1 MAATPVLILIVM
13 AVAANLVLMAL
24 ILVPPLLGRPSPVA
38 SESTPAVDP
47 ERRAAEA
54 AVVGGIANSATDDGV
69 PTQTYDRVVR
79 IVSWV
84 FILTTSAIVAATGLW
99 PETQPAILVLLA
111 FSGLFVVIVHDLL
124 PPETLGTAK
133 FVVEGSVAITVA
145 TLLVAL
151 TGGVASPFFFAFPL
165 IVGGAALV
173 VSPSITVAL
182 AAAASTGYV
191 LAVLAGTA
199 EGALGP
205 ATAAT
210 VGVNLTALILLAYV
224 AMVIARAQ
232 RRTRDA
238 AIRLST
244 VDSLTGLFNRTFF
257 FAAIDREI
265 ARSARSGRGFSLLM
279 MDLDELK
286 AINDRLGHFQGD
298 RVLRGV
304 GEVIVQGV
312 RQIDTAARY
321 GGDEFVVLLPETDP
335 TGAFVLAEKI
345 RLGVGAMPIDLP
357 GGAPRVSLS
366 IGVVNYPDDGRTADE
381 LIISADGAM
390 YASKR
395 AGKDRVTG
403 VPMRRTGRPATP
415 V

>member
-1 MAATPVLILIVM
+1 LPVAPVLILIVA
-13 AVAANLVLMAL
+13 AVIANLIVMAL
-24 ILVPPLLGRPSPVA
+24 ILVPPLLGRPSPVSPVIA
-38 SESTPAVDP
+38 SAADD
-47 ERRAAEA
+47 ERRAAKA
-54 AVVGGIANSATDDGV
+54 AVVGGIETSATDDGV

-84 FILTTSAIVAATGLW
+84 FLLTTTAIVAATGLW
-99 PETQPAILVLLA
+99 PETQPAIYVLLA
-111 FSGLFVVIVHDLL
+111 FSGLFVVVIHDLL
-124 PPETLGTAK
+124 PADALGPAK

-173 VSPSITVAL
+173 VAPPITLAL
-182 AAAASTGYV
+182 ASTATIGYV
-191 LAVLAGTA
+191 LAVLAGSA
-199 EGALGP
+199 AGSLGP
-205 ATAAT
+205 AAAAT

-232 RRTRDA
+232 RQTRDA

-257 FAAIDREI
+257 FAAMEREI
-265 ARSARSGRGFSLLM
+265 ARSARSGRGFCLLM

-286 AINDRLGHFQGD
+286 SVNDRLGHFYGD

-304 GEVIVQGV
+304 GEVITLGV

-345 RLGVGAMPIDLP
+345 RLGVGAMAIELP
-357 GGAPRVSLS
+357 GGSPRPSLS
-366 IGVVNYPDDGRTADE
+366 IGFVSYPDDGRTADE

-403 VPMRRTGRPATP
+403 VSIPRTGQPATP

>member
-1 MAATPVLILIVM
+1 VPITPVLLLIGA
-13 AVAANLVLMAL
+13 AVLANLVLMAL
-24 ILVPPLLGRPSPVA
+24 ILVPPLIGRTSPM
-38 SESTPAVDP
+38 AVDDEATIDP
-47 ERRAAEA
+47 ERRAAQA
-54 AVVGGIANSATDDGV
+54 AVVGGLDGPAADDGV
-69 PTQTYDRVVR
+69 PTRTYDRVVR
-79 IVSWV
+79 IVAWV
-84 FILTTSAIVAATGLW
+84 FILMTGAIVIATGLW
-99 PETQPAILVLLA
+99 PETQSAILVLLA
-111 FSGLFVVIVHDLL
+111 ATGIFVVVVHDLL
-124 PPETLGTAK
+124 PADTLGPAK

-151 TGGVASPFFFAFPL
+151 TGGQASPFFFAFPL

-173 VSPSITVAL
+173 VSPPITVL
-182 AAAASTGYV
+182 LTAAAGVGYV
-191 LAVLAGTA
+191 LAVLAGSDPGT
-199 EGALGP
+199 LGQLTV
-205 ATAAT
+205 AI

-265 ARSARSGRGFSLLM
+265 ARSARSGRGFCLLM

-286 AINDRLGHFQGD
+286 AINDRLGHFTGD

-304 GEVIVQGV
+304 GEVILSGV

-345 RLGVGAMPIDLP
+345 RLGVGGMEVDLP
-357 GGAPRVSLS
+357 GDVARPSLS
-366 IGVVNYPDDGRTADE
+366 IGVVTYPDDGRNADE

-403 VPMRRTGRPATP
+403 TPLQQTGRPATP